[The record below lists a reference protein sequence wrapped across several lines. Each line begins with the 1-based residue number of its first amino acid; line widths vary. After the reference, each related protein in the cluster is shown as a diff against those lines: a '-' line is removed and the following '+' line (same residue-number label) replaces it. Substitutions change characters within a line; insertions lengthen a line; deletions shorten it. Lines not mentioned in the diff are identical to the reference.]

1 MKNICE
7 AGTSMGGNK
16 GPELPSFA
24 SPVCKHCS
32 SRTLTCRCPC
42 ATSPGPRRVFE
53 CLATE
58 NQGPG
63 AMYGWVIADVLLAL
77 ALQVYLTVNVTR
89 ARRRFGI
96 ECPDVYAIKGV
107 TGRTRFSGDADVM
120 LLRLSDQECEVFN
133 CYQRAHLNTLES
145 YPIFLAL
152 LCLGGLQYPSAC
164 AIGGFIFLLGRLFY
178 AFGYYTG
185 HPEKRMW
192 GSFGIIGLAI
202 CALSTLAFALNL
214 ATGGAT
220 ASNGTVLSVFPS
232 PSPSESTGDVDML
245 LPN

>member
-1 MKNICE
+1 
-7 AGTSMGGNK
+7 MG
-16 GPELPSFA
+16 S
-24 SPVCKHCS
+24 
-32 SRTLTCRCPC
+32 
-42 ATSPGPRRVFE
+42 RRVFD
-53 CLATE
+53 CLASE
-58 NQGPG
+58 NAGPG
-63 AMYGWVIADVLLAL
+63 AMYGWVVADVILAL
-77 ALQVYLTVNVTR
+77 ALQAYLTINVTR

-96 ECPDVYAIKGV
+96 ECPDVYAIKGI

-185 HPEKRMW
+185 QPEKRMW
-192 GSFGIIGLAI
+192 GSFGAVGLAI
-202 CALSTLAFALNL
+202 CALSTLVLAVNL
-214 ATGGAT
+214 VTVGGTGCKDQVSDMFSPG
-220 ASNGTVLSVFPS
+220 VLSS
-232 PSPSESTGDVDML
+232 PESNLETRL
-245 LPN
+245 LQAK